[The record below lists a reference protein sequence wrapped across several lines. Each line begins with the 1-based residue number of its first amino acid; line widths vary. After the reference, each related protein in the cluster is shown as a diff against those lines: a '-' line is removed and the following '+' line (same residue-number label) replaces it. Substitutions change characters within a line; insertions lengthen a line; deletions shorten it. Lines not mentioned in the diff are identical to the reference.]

1 MIDKPKA
8 SLVLGLE
15 LDAFHLK
22 GVLISYQRGHSKL
35 LKTYNIKVEQDPNH
49 PSNVK
54 PLYIANQEMELSQD
68 VKRSLVITALPT
80 SETLVRNLEIQLTKE
95 SDIDEVL
102 EFQSETILP
111 FPIDSCILDR
121 IVFEKRKENTLLSL
135 IAAKKD
141 HIKLHLEQFQS
152 LHIEPE
158 VISCTPAALAAFSGR
173 FSFSEKMHFILDL
186 GMTETTCLAVEN
198 GKLLAAQSCRIGLQ
212 DLQTVYDQDLDTQK
226 SPMHDALE
234 IVDFSLVKSQTHPEL
249 YKKIQQWHLEITKIT
264 YALSKLTRTKEIE
277 EILITGDGASWKNL
291 PKLLVQNLSKK
302 IITPILDENFILSE
316 TEMEKFA
323 CCIGLAL
330 TALPKA
336 QDQINFR
343 QKEFIFP
350 NPWKRLKLPIA
361 AFLAL
366 CILLTATLSLFSKVY
381 IANKENILNTEYMD
395 LLKLMQKPAN
405 ELEKG
410 KAESATSEEAPNP
423 ISLSQEHIQ
432 ARLHTLEKEVKD
444 SPETFPLLPN
454 VPRVSDVLAW
464 LSSHP
469 HIKGNLNE
477 APKIKLESFG
487 YKIIKRPEQTKKR
500 ERYQAK
506 VELEFTASTP
516 TYAREFHD
524 ILIAPNDI
532 IDPRSDI
539 NWNIERGKYRA
550 SFFLKD
556 RTIYPTGKN

>member
-15 LDAFHLK
+15 LDDFHLK
-22 GVLISYQRGHSKL
+22 GALLSYQKGRATL
-35 LKTYNIKVEQDPNH
+35 IKTYNIKVSRDLNT

-54 PLYIANQEMELSQD
+54 PLYIGNQEKEFLQD
-68 VKRSLVITALPT
+68 VKRSLVITTLPT
-80 SETLVRNLEIQLTKE
+80 HETLVRNLEIQLTKE
-95 SDIDEVL
+95 NDIDEVL
-102 EFQSETILP
+102 AFQSETILP
-111 FPIDSCILDR
+111 FPLDACMIDR
-121 IVFEKRKENTLLSL
+121 IVFEKRTESTLLSI
-135 IAAKKD
+135 IAVKKD
-141 HIKLHLEQFQS
+141 HLKAHLEQFHA

-158 VISCTPAALAAFSGR
+158 VVSCTPAALSAFSGR
-173 FSFSEKMHFILDL
+173 FSFSENMRFILDL
-186 GMTETTCLAVEN
+186 GMSETTCLAVEN

-212 DLQTVYDQDLDTQK
+212 DLQKAYASDTQTSEHK
-226 SPMHDALE
+226 ALE
-234 IVDFSLVKSQTHPEL
+234 EIDFSLVNSQTHPEL

-264 YALSKLTRTKEIE
+264 YALSKQTRTKEIE
-277 EILITGDGASWKNL
+277 EILITGEGATWKNL
-291 PKLLVQNLSKK
+291 TKLLVQNLNKK
-302 IITPILDENFILSE
+302 TIIPALDENFILSE
-316 TEMEKFA
+316 SEMEKFA

-330 TALPKA
+330 TAMPKA

-350 NPWKRLKLPIA
+350 HPWKRIKLPIA
-361 AFLAL
+361 VFLAL
-366 CILLTATLSLFSKVY
+366 CVLLATVLSFFSKVY
-381 IANKENILNTEYMD
+381 IENKENTLIAEYID
-395 LLKLMQKPAN
+395 LLKLTHKPIN

-410 KAESATSEEAPNP
+410 KAEATTTAEEIPNS
-423 ISLSQEHIQ
+423 ISLSQENIQ
-432 ARLHTLEKEVKD
+432 TRLFTLEKEVKD

-469 HIKGNLNE
+469 HIKGNPNE

-487 YKIIKRPEQTKKR
+487 YKMVKRPEENKKK

-506 VELEFTASTP
+506 VELEFSASTP

-556 RTIYPTGKN
+556 KTIYPTGKS